1 MGTELAPIR
10 NGSSAVTNFGDDPWA
25 AYAAQHGNSN
35 AGVQYM
41 KFDGNTGVFNY
52 GADRTEL
59 EEGTQLAV
67 NMNEYKNG
75 FICWKEQEVV
85 DEKMISVVVVFA
97 GAPPIVQAHLPDH
110 GPYKKY
116 ANGASDGWVEQYS
129 VALKLLDNG
138 ADVVFKTSSVSGIR
152 SLKKL
157 LSDYAAGRK
166 VHGPDAV
173 PIVEISTTTFVP
185 KNAGP
190 GTGKKY
196 VPVFTVVGWKSPEEL
211 EDLVG
216 EADGDEGEEAEVAV
230 SPPPPPP
237 KAAPSEGSRKRRF

>member
-1 MGTELAPIR
+1 MGTDVATIR
-10 NGSSAVTNFGDDPWA
+10 NGSTAVASFGDDPWA

-67 NMNEYKNG
+67 NMNEYKTG
-75 FICWKEQEVV
+75 FICWKDQEVV
-85 DEKMISVVVVFA
+85 DEKMISVIEVFA
-97 GAPPIVQAHLPDH
+97 GAPPIVEAHLKDH

-116 ANGASDGWVEQYS
+116 ANGATDGWVEQQS
-129 VALKLLDNG
+129 VGLKLLDDG
-138 ADVVFKTSSVSGIR
+138 TDMVFKSSSVSGIR

-166 VHGPDAV
+166 VHGADAV

-190 GTGKKY
+190 GAGKKY
-196 VPVFTVVGWKSPEEL
+196 VPVFTIVAWKSPEEL
-211 EDLVG
+211 EALAAEEVDTEV
-216 EADGDEGEEAEVAV
+216 EEEEAA
-230 SPPPPPP
+230 PPPPPAP
-237 KAAPSEGSRKRRF
+237 KAAEGARKRRF